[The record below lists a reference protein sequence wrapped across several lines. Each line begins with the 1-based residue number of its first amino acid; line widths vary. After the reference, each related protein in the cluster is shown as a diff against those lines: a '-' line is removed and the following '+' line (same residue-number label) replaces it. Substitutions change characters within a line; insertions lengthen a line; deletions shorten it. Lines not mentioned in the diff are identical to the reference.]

1 MNTQEQKE
9 ENIKDHIK
17 GIISELNSM
26 SLDDE
31 AIAKVISTTI
41 QGEHRTLQQS
51 FFRVLKLSLADYGR
65 TSFVD
70 ARNEKSREW
79 CNEVSQVETHIP
91 FI

>member
-1 MNTQEQKE
+1 MNTQTEKE
-9 ENIKDHIK
+9 ANVQEHIK
-17 GIISELNSM
+17 AIISELNSM

-31 AIAKVISTTI
+31 AMAKAISNTI

-51 FFRVLKLSLADYGR
+51 FFRVLKLSISDYGKH
-65 TSFVD
+65 SFVD

-79 CNEVSQVETHIP
+79 CNEVAQVETYIP